1 MKILTPSGEDL
12 GRANLPVEKAARMK
26 ECNSQ

>member
-12 GRANLPVEKAARMK
+12 GRANLPAEKAARMK
-26 ECNSQ
+26 ECNS